1 MNSELMVALRQI
13 EREREITPEEI
24 QSIIEDALAKAYQSE
39 MEGLQSVRVEF
50 DIESGDLGIYR
61 VLEAAEEV
69 DAPELQISLEEAREI
84 NEEVEE
90 GDLVE
95 VPVSLETFRR
105 IGIQAV
111 KHHITQRVREM
122 ERNLYLDRY
131 ENKVEEIVTGTVS
144 RITSNG
150 VVVTL
155 EKIDGIM
162 PNTERIPGEK
172 YMLGKR
178 IKVYMAEINREGK
191 DPQIILSRSH
201 PEFVH
206 ALFHLE
212 VPEIAQNVVQIKQIV
227 REAGYRTKMAVI
239 STQDKVDPVGACVG
253 YKGSRVKNIVNELNG
268 EKIDI
273 IHWDENPAQFIA
285 HALSPA
291 QVVSVEIF
299 DDNSAEVIV
308 PDNQLSLAI
317 GKQGQNARLANKLTG
332 WRIDILSE
340 TEKERLMSE
349 LRIEQLKAGPIEGLG
364 LATRSENILKEAG
377 METVADII
385 RHTSDEILEMPGF
398 GGKSFE
404 ELERKLDARNLSL
417 RNPEDP
423 LPDDED
429 DFEGEFDEDEVEIT
443 GVSSDDDDK
452 VEIVGAD
459 QDDAQDKEEAGDD
472 EAEAADDEE
481 ADSDDEDKV
490 EDDEEPESDEEE
502 AEEADKESDD
512 DAEDGEEE
520 ADEPEL
526 DEEESDDEEAS
537 EETEDDEEEAD
548 EPENDEE
555 ADNEEASEETED
567 DEEE

>member
-1 MNSELMVALRQI
+1 MVALRQI

-24 QSIIEDALAKAYQSE
+24 QSIIEDALTKAFQAES
-39 MEGLQSVRVEF
+39 EGLQSIRVEF
-50 DIESGDLGIYR
+50 NMETGGVAVFR
-61 VLEAAEEV
+61 VLEAVEV
-69 DAPELQISLEEAREI
+69 VESPSLEISLEEARKIHE
-84 NEEVEE
+84 EAEVEA

-95 VPVSLETFRR
+95 QEVPLETFRR

-111 KHHITQRVREM
+111 KHHIAQRVREM
-122 ERNLYLDRY
+122 ERNMYLDRF
-131 ENKVEEIVTGTVS
+131 EKKIHEIITGTVS
-144 RITSNG
+144 RITANG

-155 EKIDGIM
+155 EKIDGLM

-172 YMLGKR
+172 YMIGKR
-178 IKVYMAEINREGK
+178 IKVYMLDVTREGK

-201 PEFVH
+201 PDFVR
-206 ALFHLE
+206 ALFTLE

-291 QVVSVEIF
+291 QVISVEIF

-349 LRIEQLKAGPIEGLG
+349 LRAEQLKAGPIEGLG
-364 LATRSENILKEAG
+364 LGTRTENILKEAG
-377 METVADII
+377 VEMV
-385 RHTSDEILEMPGF
+385 SDLIDMTREQLLALSGF
-398 GGKSFE
+398 GEKSLE
-404 ELERKLDARNLSL
+404 EVARKLDARNLLIDDSVSL
-417 RNPEDP
+417 
-423 LPDDED
+423 DED
-429 DFEGEFDEDEVEIT
+429 
-443 GVSSDDDDK
+443 
-452 VEIVGAD
+452 
-459 QDDAQDKEEAGDD
+459 
-472 EAEAADDEE
+472 AAL
-481 ADSDDEDKV
+481 
-490 EDDEEPESDEEE
+490 ESDVDESEEE
-502 AEEADKESDD
+502 A
-512 DAEDGEEE
+512 AEPEEE
-520 ADEPEL
+520 TGSEEQDESSDEPKA
-526 DEEESDDEEAS
+526 EEE
-537 EETEDDEEEAD
+537 
-548 EPENDEE
+548 
-555 ADNEEASEETED
+555 
-567 DEEE
+567 

>member
-1 MNSELMVALRQI
+1 MNSELMVALRQL
-13 EREREITPEEI
+13 EREREVTQEEI
-24 QSIIEDALAKAYQSE
+24 QSIIEDALTKAFQSE
-39 MEGLQSVRVEF
+39 CEGLQSVSVECNM
-50 DIESGDLGIYR
+50 ETGQVGIYQ
-61 VLEAAEEV
+61 VLEAVEE
-69 DAPELQISLEEAREI
+69 PQNPNLEISLEEAREL
-84 NEEVEE
+84 NAEVEP
-90 GDLVE
+90 GDLVQR
-95 VPVSLETFRR
+95 PIPLETFRR
-105 IGIQAV
+105 IGIQSV
-111 KHHITQRVREM
+111 KRHITERVREM
-122 ERNLYLDRY
+122 ERNLYLERYDRK
-131 ENKVEEIVTGTVS
+131 EGEIVTGTVS
-144 RITSNG
+144 RITNNG
-150 VVVTL
+150 VAITL

-178 IKVYMAEINREGK
+178 IKVLLHEVNYETK
-191 DPQIILSRSH
+191 DSQIVLSRSH
-201 PEFVH
+201 PDFVRQ
-206 ALFHLE
+206 LFHIE

-364 LATRSENILKEAG
+364 LSTRPENLLKENG
-377 METVADII
+377 IETVADLVEK
-385 RHTSDEILEMPGF
+385 TAEEILQIAGF

-404 ELERKLDARNLSL
+404 ELVRKLDARNLYL
-417 RNPEDP
+417 RTGDKPEGEIEEILLRMQTGDEEQDTETAEAEDAEEP
-423 LPDDED
+423 EAETADDED
-429 DFEGEFDEDEVEIT
+429 AGEDAE
-443 GVSSDDDDK
+443 
-452 VEIVGAD
+452 
-459 QDDAQDKEEAGDD
+459 DDAAPETEEQN
-472 EAEAADDEE
+472 
-481 ADSDDEDKV
+481 
-490 EDDEEPESDEEE
+490 DEEE
-502 AEEADKESDD
+502 
-512 DAEDGEEE
+512 
-520 ADEPEL
+520 
-526 DEEESDDEEAS
+526 
-537 EETEDDEEEAD
+537 
-548 EPENDEE
+548 
-555 ADNEEASEETED
+555 
-567 DEEE
+567 